1 MPRMFAAV
9 AMLLVPLSMAGGQ
22 EGRYVPIPF
31 QGNFETLFKERLR
44 AAKDQPLSDFSST
57 LQELFK
63 RVQKDPQKFTLDPAT
78 QARLL
83 SQLATLKPELR
94 DTLTDMMAKHPVGAT
109 WAPPELEGLKKVLKK
124 NLPDLNISS
133 LPKDLPLPNFEA
145 AAKIPVPRSDRL
157 SEWLRDLASRTED
170 TTLGDWL
177 RSSPSFQK
185 GLEDLNTLAYFD
197 KPPSIW
203 GLDNLPEN
211 LRLPSNLNLGL
222 GKGMLDG
229 LTNISLPE
237 MPRVSLPRF
246 SLGRWN
252 APALPLPN
260 LGGAGGAHFGE
271 ALLWALVVGGTL
283 LLAWHLAKNL
293 RLAAPRP
300 SVQVPLGPWPVD
312 PAKVAT
318 RAQLIRAFDYLAIL
332 LLGTTVRS
340 WNHRA
345 IARKLTDSTLQG
357 TAAVE
362 LARIYEQARY
372 TPGPDL
378 LSAEEQAAVRHH
390 LCVLAGVPAS

>member
-1 MPRMFAAV
+1 MPRTLATF

-31 QGNFETLFKERLR
+31 QGNFETLFKQRLR
-44 AAKDQPLSDFSST
+44 AAKDQTSSDSNSA

-63 RVQKDPQKFTLDPAT
+63 QVQKDPQKFTLDPAA

-83 SQLATLKPELR
+83 SQLNSLKPELR
-94 DTLTDMMAKHPVGAT
+94 DTLADMMAKHPVGAK
-109 WAPPELEGLKKVLKK
+109 WAPSDLEGLKKVLKK

-133 LPKDLPLPNFEA
+133 LPNDLPLPNSEA
-145 AAKIPVPRSDRL
+145 AAKTPVPRTDRL
-157 SEWLRDLASRTED
+157 NEWLRDLASRTED

-177 RSSPSFQK
+177 RNSPSFQK
-185 GLEDLNTLAYFD
+185 GLEDLKTLAYFD

-203 GLDNLPEN
+203 GLDNLPEH

-222 GKGMLDG
+222 GKGMLDS
-229 LTNISLPE
+229 LTNISIPE
-237 MPRVSLPRF
+237 MPRVNLPRL

-271 ALLWALVVGGTL
+271 TLLWALVIGGTL

-300 SVQVPLGPWPVD
+300 AVQVRLGPWPVD
-312 PAKVAT
+312 PAMVAT
-318 RAQLIRAFDYLAIL
+318 RGQLIQAFDYLAIL

-345 IARKLTDSTLQG
+345 IARKLADTIQQG
-357 TAAVE
+357 TSAVE
-362 LARIYEQARY
+362 LALIYEQARY

-378 LSAEEQAAVRHH
+378 LSAQDQAAVRHH
-390 LCVLAGVPAS
+390 LCLLAGVPAS